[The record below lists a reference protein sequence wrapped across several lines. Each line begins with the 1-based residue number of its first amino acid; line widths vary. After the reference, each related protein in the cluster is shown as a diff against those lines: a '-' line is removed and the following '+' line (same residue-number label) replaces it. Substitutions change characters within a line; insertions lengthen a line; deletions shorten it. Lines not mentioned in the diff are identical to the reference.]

1 VRSARASFGSVKPET
16 QSFYERAV
24 QRALEH
30 VVAHLD
36 DALDLERLARH
47 AALSPFHFHRIFR
60 GMVGETPLELHRR
73 LRLERAAQ
81 HLLQT
86 ETPVTTL
93 ALEAGYDTHEAFTRA
108 FRRHYG
114 YPPSELRKE
123 LLEGTSCA
131 RPHQIEIATRSGLHF
146 RADARAYD
154 LSHLIQGDRNMNVT
168 IENRPELRTATL
180 RHIGPYHRISEAFAR
195 LGDLAGHAGLL
206 DVRPTMLAIYHDDPE
221 VTPESELRSD
231 AAIVIPPDVR
241 VPDGLTEQHVPGG
254 RYAKTTHLG
263 PYSELGDTWARFMG
277 QWLPGSGERLGS
289 GVTYEIYVNN
299 PTEVAPEQLHTDLY
313 IPLA

>member
-1 VRSARASFGSVKPET
+1 VKPET

-30 VVAHLD
+30 VVTHLD
-36 DALDLERLARH
+36 EALDLERLARH

-60 GMVGETPLELHRR
+60 GMLGETPLALQRR
-73 LRLERAAQ
+73 LRLERAALQ
-81 HLLQT
+81 LLQT
-86 ETPVTTL
+86 DTPVTTL
-93 ALEAGYDTHEAFTRA
+93 ALDAGYDTHEAFTRA
-108 FRRHYG
+108 FRQHYG

-123 LLEGTSCA
+123 RAEGTSCA
-131 RPHQIEIATRSGLHF
+131 RPHQIEIAARSGLHF
-146 RADARAYD
+146 CADVRAYD
-154 LSHLIQGDRNMNVT
+154 LRHFIEGDRNMNVT

-206 DVRPTMLAIYHDDPE
+206 NVRPTMLAIYHDDPE
-221 VTPESELRSD
+221 ATPESELRSD

-241 VPDGLTEQHVPGG
+241 VPDGLTEQQVPGG

-277 QWLPGSGERLGS
+277 QWLPSSNERLGS
-289 GVTYEIYVNN
+289 GVTYEIYLNT
-299 PTEVAPEQLHTDLY
+299 PAEVPPEQLRTELY
-313 IPLA
+313 MPLA